1 MKRTLLVILCFWG
14 MHLVAQTAEIVEL
27 KNKMLLEEVG
37 LSGAIGS
44 NFFAPSLFYQHSWRL
59 GAKQRWDLTYGARVT
74 SYFGSDIHHASAPP
88 AYYGDPTLE
97 DSVFVVSPRMS
108 NVAIY
113 VGATYSIKNK
123 VPIGFNIDAIGYTF
137 GGDLEG
143 IYTGDGISTPVT
155 VNPGSITAL
164 LVGPN
169 DIGMLKAEFFVG
181 YRINNNFTVRA
192 GINNMYTEV
201 RTPTELQVGN
211 TRYRAE
217 NMGGLI
223 SLVYMIRPLISR

>member
-1 MKRTLLVILCFWG
+1 MQLA
-14 MHLVAQTAEIVEL
+14 AQSSSDIPASTKV
-27 KNKMLLEEVG
+27 LLEQTG
-37 LSGAIGS
+37 LSGAFGS
-44 NFFAPSLFYQHSWRL
+44 NFFAGSLFFQHSWRL
-59 GAKQRWDLTYGARVT
+59 GAKQRWDLTYGGRIT
-74 SYFGSDIHHASAPP
+74 SYFGNDIDHTSAPP
-88 AYYGDPTLE
+88 AFYGDAATE
-97 DSVFVVSPRMS
+97 DTVFLSSPRMS

-113 VGATYSIKNK
+113 IGATYSIKNK

-137 GGDLEG
+137 GSDLEG
-143 IYTGDGISTPVT
+143 IYTGDGVSAPVT

-181 YRINNNFTVRA
+181 YHINDKLTVRA

-201 RTPTELQVGN
+201 RTPTEIQAGN

-223 SLVYMIRPLISR
+223 SLVYTIRPLISK

>member
-1 MKRTLLVILCFWG
+1 MKRILLFFACFWG
-14 MHLVAQTAEIVEL
+14 MQLAAQQGDYVEL
-27 KNKMLLEEVG
+27 RNRQLLEETG
-37 LSGAIGS
+37 LSLAVGG

-59 GAKQRWDLTYGARVT
+59 GAKQRWDLTYGARIT

-88 AYYGDPTLE
+88 AYYGDPSLE

-113 VGATYSIKNK
+113 IGATYSIRNK

-143 IYTGDGISTPVT
+143 VYTGDGVSTPVT

-164 LVGPN
+164 LVGAN

-181 YRINNNFTVRA
+181 YRINNFFTVRA

-223 SLVYMIRPLISR
+223 SIVYTIRPLIRR